1 MKNRALQKKKLKKK
15 MSSKTAAGRSTGKP
29 ESSKPK
35 SAARSAKSGAGSNKS
50 NHKKPT
56 PTRTPSADTDTEDV
70 TNFASAMRWLY
81 HHTDFERQRVVHYN
95 AKTFSLDRMR
105 KLLATIGD
113 PHNELKVVHVAGTK
127 GKGSTCAMLASM
139 LQACGYATGLY
150 TSPHLIDLRERISIN
165 GQMISHSDLVDLF
178 KLIINK
184 AGDLAEEATFFEIM
198 TAAALRYFADQAVDI
213 VVLETGL
220 GGRLDSTNVCK
231 PLVCGLTHISLDH
244 MNILG
249 RDVATIAGEKAGIIK
264 KGVPVISVEQD
275 SAVSRVFEET
285 AQQVGAPLE
294 FTGRQIDFSF
304 RFEANKELGPHTR
317 VSVITPTSRWE
328 HLPVPMKGEHQ
339 AHNCALALA
348 MLDKLKAHGFTF
360 PDDKV
365 IAGLAATYL
374 PGRMELV
381 WSEPRVIVDGAH
393 NGASIQALVRS
404 LGAHIQ
410 YDSLIMIFGCGSDKD
425 VNGMLKQ
432 VGLGADKVIFTK
444 TKNNPRAVEPED
456 LSARFNEL
464 AGKMA
469 QPAATLED
477 ALKLAARAV
486 TRDDLIVISGS
497 FYLVGEAKK
506 YFAELANRKKR

>member
-1 MKNRALQKKKLKKK
+1 M
-15 MSSKTAAGRSTGKP
+15 
-29 ESSKPK
+29 
-35 SAARSAKSGAGSNKS
+35 
-50 NHKKPT
+50 
-56 PTRTPSADTDTEDV
+56 
-70 TNFASAMRWLY
+70 
-81 HHTDFERQRVVHYN
+81 
-95 AKTFSLDRMR
+95 
-105 KLLATIGD
+105 
-113 PHNELKVVHVAGTK
+113 AGTK
-127 GKGSTCAMLASM
+127 GKGSTCAMLAGM
-139 LQACGYATGLY
+139 MQACGYAVGLY
-150 TSPHLIDLRERISIN
+150 MSPHLVGHARTHQYQ
-165 GQMISHSDLVDLF
+165 GQMIAHSDLTDLF
-178 KLIINK
+178 KLIIAK
-184 AGDLAEEATFFEIM
+184 AGALAEEATFFEIL
-198 TAAALRYFADQAVDI
+198 TAAALRYFADQAVDL

-231 PLVCGLTHISLDH
+231 PLVCGLTHISMDH
-244 MNILG
+244 MNVLG
-249 RDVATIAGEKAGIIK
+249 RDITSIAAEKAGIIK
-264 KGVPVISVEQD
+264 KGVPVISVEQE
-275 SAVSRVFEET
+275 SGVARVFEET
-285 AQQVGAPLE
+285 AQQVGATLE

-328 HLPVPMKGEHQ
+328 HVPVPMKGEHQ

-348 MLDKLKAHGFTF
+348 MLDKLKVHGFTF

-365 IAGLAATYL
+365 IAGLAVTTL

-381 WSEPRVIVDGAH
+381 WSEPRIIVDGAH

-444 TKNNPRAVEPED
+444 TKNNPRAMEPED
-456 LSARFNEL
+456 LASRFNEL

-469 QPAATLED
+469 QPAPNLEE

-486 TRDDLIVISGS
+486 TREDLIVIAGS

-506 YFAELANRKKR
+506 HFSELSHRKKTERR